1 MNKNHLNKLKKIK
14 DKLAHMQNDIDE
26 IISEVEQ
33 EESVTKT
40 VKYDFNIETVLES
53 LKNSSREQASSIL
66 ENLKQKEVS
75 VVFTS
80 LGGPTRDQKKKKDWL
95 IERILWQLF
104 DFKEGHNLLR
114 N

>member
-1 MNKNHLNKLKKIK
+1 MSKNQLNKLKKIK
-14 DKLAHMQNDIDE
+14 DRLAHLQIEIDE
-26 IISEVEQ
+26 IISELEQ
-33 EESVTKT
+33 EEGKT
-40 VKYDFNIETVLES
+40 LPVKEDFNIESILES
-53 LKNSSREQASSIL
+53 LKNSNREQASSIL

-75 VVFTS
+75 IIFTK

>member
-14 DKLAHMQNDIDE
+14 DKLAHMQNEIDE
-26 IISEVEQ
+26 IISELEQ
-33 EESVTKT
+33 EKSVTKV
-40 VKYDFNIETVLES
+40 VKDDFNGETILES
-53 LKNSSREQASSIL
+53 LKNSNREQASTIL

-75 VVFTS
+75 IIFTR
-80 LGGPTRDQKKKKDWL
+80 LGGPSRDQKKKKDWL